1 MAAKCPLLR
10 LGPTFFGRN
19 GIMITLSEGTK
30 ATPTFWGSMLEL
42 LPMAPRD
49 SSPCHIFPHKRRFP
63 ATFSQL
69 FFDIAQCHC
78 RWCRTIPL
86 QMTAYTNIIYEL
98 DFLGPREMCILI
110 CHQAEKES
118 EISLQL

>member
-1 MAAKCPLLR
+1 MPPLFR
-10 LGPTFFGRN
+10 LVGPTFFGRN

-69 FFDIAQCHC
+69 FFDIAQW
-78 RWCRTIPL
+78 RLTIPL
-86 QMTAYTNIIYEL
+86 QMKAYNIISEL
-98 DFLGPREMCILI
+98 DFLGPLEMCILI

-118 EISLQL
+118 DSEVSLQL

>member
-1 MAAKCPLLR
+1 MPPLLR

-69 FFDIAQCHC
+69 FFDIAQ
-78 RWCRTIPL
+78 WCINIPL
-86 QMTAYTNIIYEL
+86 QMTAYTNIIFEL
-98 DFLGPREMCILI
+98 DFLGPC
-110 CHQAEKES
+110 AP
-118 EISLQL
+118 

>member
-1 MAAKCPLLR
+1 MPPLLR

-69 FFDIAQCHC
+69 FFDIAQ
-78 RWCRTIPL
+78 WCLAIPL
-86 QMTAYTNIIYEL
+86 QMTAYIISEI
-98 DFLGPREMCILI
+98 DFLGPRELCTLI

-118 EISLQL
+118 DSEVSLQL

>member
-1 MAAKCPLLR
+1 MPPLLR

-49 SSPCHIFPHKRRFP
+49 SSPCHIFLHKRRFP
-63 ATFSQL
+63 ATFL
-69 FFDIAQCHC
+69 
-78 RWCRTIPL
+78 RYRTMVPNDT
-86 QMTAYTNIIYEL
+86 TANDGL
-98 DFLGPREMCILI
+98 
-110 CHQAEKES
+110 H
-118 EISLQL
+118 